1 MKQKKRTEVP
11 DSVFEAFGFTLPKSI
26 PEEYQAGSSITD
38 FVGGERILSLKK
50 EHSYQKVYPVMN
62 GVPLLNLNYPC
73 MPVERYKQPDYV
85 LKVIGKYLK
94 ETFMSFQKDDNP
106 EMSETDPGLSYIQD
120 ILKPY
125 QGELQVSY
133 ADRFSG
139 DAAEIACITFRLPSC
154 YCIRLDCM
162 GGEDIYGGIG
172 VKRKRRDGYYFL
184 RGACSQKARVEAHI
198 IDLTAFLSRVFLFTG
213 IHQIQASV
221 GLPLVQNIFKDYLD
235 KEDERIGTGA
245 PNPLAESIRQ
255 KTPLPLKNLFRT
267 YTNNGREFF
276 CLNEYTYLLSDA
288 LDILCRVLEVYLDIR
303 YENRHRSEIGRSIA
317 TAYITKKNIPKAVH
331 GAMESTGFMDYFKY
345 VEFDEEV
352 DLASVKT
359 IEKEFEVLNRA
370 YFSGKAFKDVTLRFR
385 KLGKHKASGLYYP
398 SLHTL
403 CVDIRC
409 PSSFVHEYFHMIDDQ
424 LGDLSLEVVFNRITV
439 LYKEAFLR
447 HMENL
452 DERIKGT
459 LNGKSKY
466 NLQYFFRRAEIFA
479 RCGEIYFSRLL
490 KVESSLIKPDLAYAY
505 PESEEL
511 DKEVQNYY
519 EELLVKRLPC
529 CGLSEAV

>member
-1 MKQKKRTEVP
+1 MKQKRRTEVP
-11 DSVFEAFGFTLPKSI
+11 NAIFEAFGFTLLKSI

-38 FVGGERILSLKK
+38 FVGSGRILSLKK
-50 EHSYQKVYPVMN
+50 EQSYQKAYPVMS
-62 GVPLLNLNYPC
+62 GLPLLALNYPC
-73 MPVERYKQPDYV
+73 MPVEKYKQADYV
-85 LKVIGKYLK
+85 MKVIGKYLK
-94 ETFMSFQKDDNP
+94 DTLMAFQKDSNP
-106 EMSETDPGLSYIQD
+106 EMSKTDQGLSFIQD

-139 DAAEIACITFRLPSC
+139 HAAEIACITFHLPSC

-172 VKRKRRDGYYFL
+172 MKRKRRDGYYFL
-184 RGACSQKARVEAHI
+184 RGNHSQKAHI
-198 IDLTAFLSRVFLFTG
+198 IDLTAFLSNVFLFTG
-213 IHQIQASV
+213 IHEIQASV
-221 GLPLVQNIFKDYLD
+221 GLPLVQNIFEDYLD

-255 KTPLPLKNLFRT
+255 KTPLSLKNLFRT
-267 YTNNGREFF
+267 YTNNGKECF
-276 CLNEYTYLLSDA
+276 CLNKYTYLLSDA
-288 LDILCRVLEVYLDIR
+288 MDILCRVLEVYLDIR

-331 GAMESTGFMDYFKY
+331 VAMESTGFRDYFKY

-352 DLASVKT
+352 DLASVKA

-424 LGDLSLEVVFNRITV
+424 LGDLSLEVAFNRITV

-447 HMENL
+447 HMEHL
-452 DERIKGT
+452 DESIKNT

-490 KVESSLIKPDLAYAY
+490 KVESSLIEPDLAYAY

-529 CGLSEAV
+529 CGLSEVV

>member
-26 PEEYQAGSSITD
+26 PKEYQAGSSITD
-38 FVGGERILSLKK
+38 FVDGGRILSLKN
-50 EHSYQKVYPVMN
+50 EHSYQKAYPVMS

-73 MPVERYKQPDYV
+73 MPVEKHKQADYV
-85 LKVIGKYLK
+85 LKVIRKYLK
-94 ETFMSFQKDDNP
+94 DTLMAFQKDGDSEMP
-106 EMSETDPGLSYIQD
+106 ETSQGVSFIQN
-120 ILKPY
+120 ILEPY
-125 QGELQVSY
+125 QEELQVSY
-133 ADRFSG
+133 ADRHSG
-139 DAAEIACITFRLPSC
+139 YSAEIACITFRLPSC

-162 GGEDIYGGIG
+162 GGEYIYGGIG
-172 VKRKRRDGYYFL
+172 MKRKRQDGYYFL
-184 RGACSQKARVEAHI
+184 RGNRSRKAHI
-198 IDLTAFLSRVFLFTG
+198 IDLAAFLSKAFLFTG
-213 IHQIQASV
+213 IHQIQSSV
-221 GLPLVQNIFKDYLD
+221 NLPLVQDIIKDYLD
-235 KEDERIGTGA
+235 KEGSNVATGK
-245 PNPLAESIRQ
+245 PNELAESILQ
-255 KTPLPLKNLFRT
+255 KTPLPLKNFFRT
-267 YTNNGREFF
+267 YTNNGKEFF
-276 CLNEYTYLLSDA
+276 CLDEYTYLVSDA
-288 LDILCRVLEVYLDIR
+288 VNILCRVLEVYLDIR

-331 GAMESTGFMDYFKY
+331 GAMENTGFMDYFKY
-345 VEFDEEV
+345 VEFDEDV
-352 DLASVKT
+352 DLASVRT

-385 KLGKHKASGLYYP
+385 RLGKHKASGLYYP

-424 LGDLSLEVVFNRITV
+424 LGDLSLEVAFNRITV

-447 HMENL
+447 HMERL
-452 DERIKGT
+452 DESIKGT

-466 NLQYFFRRAEIFA
+466 NLQYFFRPAEIFA

-505 PESEEL
+505 PE
-511 DKEVQNYY
+511 
-519 EELLVKRLPC
+519 
-529 CGLSEAV
+529 